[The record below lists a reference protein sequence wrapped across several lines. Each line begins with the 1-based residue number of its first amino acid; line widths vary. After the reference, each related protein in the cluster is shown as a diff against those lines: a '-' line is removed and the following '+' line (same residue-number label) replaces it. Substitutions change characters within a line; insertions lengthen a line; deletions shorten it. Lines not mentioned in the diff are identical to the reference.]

1 MKLTFASIS
10 KNWNTYWFSENML
23 FNASVARIFIGISA
37 LWNIYL
43 IDQINYE
50 QLLDPARQSFYK
62 PLGLLQFLG
71 NNLPSIEFFNV
82 VRVVAYLSTIFFLF
96 GFITKISNIISLI
109 SSLLIGSLIYSWGT
123 AWGHGENV
131 IYLMHLALLFA
142 PCNRF
147 FSVDA
152 ILFKKGGS
160 FFLRSSNNGWG
171 VILAITAAA
180 IMFTNA
186 GYYKVTQK
194 PFLGWV
200 FSDSIRNYIVQQ
212 YLVSFRTPIPDY
224 LEWIVNNEVAYKTLA
239 FLNILT
245 QTLMIGV
252 LLFMRKPWLRILF
265 FLFFL
270 CESLRLY
277 FVMGYENLKWTP
289 LAFIFIDW
297 RWLINK
303 FGVKVPELEI
313 KPVSYSKWSSVFIIS
328 FITVFIITVFDKG
341 AAWEK
346 RYKNYT
352 FSGFSMFSDIN
363 AKVPYDKHQTM
374 QYNGNKFDFFL
385 HYTDTTYSN
394 SVARMLSR
402 DYYRCNNEELYDTSL
417 IKKNLE
423 HSFDLLTK
431 DIVSDSIV
439 SLNWNRVI
447 FYTPP
452 YPAKAELKIQNK
464 GLIGMIDKERK
475 CRIFT
480 VDPVLEYS
488 GNTARLKYFF
498 TGFKSVTIED
508 IKFVRQDSELIE
520 ELPNWKVQSNTIEF
534 DKIGYGSICFLF
546 TLKSETEET
555 LVYCK
560 LIHFI

>member
-245 QTLMIGV
+245 QTIMIGV

-270 CESLRLY
+270 CESLGLY

-328 FITVFIITVFDKG
+328 FITVFIITAFDKG

-346 RYKNYT
+346 RYKNYP

-363 AKVPYDKHQTM
+363 AKVPYDKHQSM

-417 IKKNLE
+417 IKK
-423 HSFDLLTK
+423 
-431 DIVSDSIV
+431 
-439 SLNWNRVI
+439 
-447 FYTPP
+447 
-452 YPAKAELKIQNK
+452 
-464 GLIGMIDKERK
+464 
-475 CRIFT
+475 
-480 VDPVLEYS
+480 
-488 GNTARLKYFF
+488 
-498 TGFKSVTIED
+498 
-508 IKFVRQDSELIE
+508 KFR
-520 ELPNWKVQSNTIEF
+520 T
-534 DKIGYGSICFLF
+534 
-546 TLKSETEET
+546 
-555 LVYCK
+555 
-560 LIHFI
+560 FI